1 MFEGKDITEPIT
13 LAAKFT
19 TITSDNIPP
28 EIILEI
34 PKFVDTENKILPE
47 IIEDNLNDVTYLLDG
62 MKIDLPTDGLDISNF
77 SDGSYTFTVNANDK
91 IGFAAEKSFN
101 FIIDTEPPL
110 LEIKSPKNNTS
121 FSKSLFIDLELTDQ
135 NLPKQNKISFSLPN
149 GEQIKDTM
157 NYSFD
162 TSKLEEGQY
171 QISIFGIDKAGNS
184 IIKDIMFTVDHTTI
198 DKPKIPEQ
206 TETDPLLILI
216 IAIIIAIIAGIAFL
230 QRRRKILQNSWNKI
244 YNQSDKIWN

>member
-1 MFEGKDITEPIT
+1 LFEGKDITEPIT

-19 TITSDNIPP
+19 TISNDNIPP

-62 MKIDLPTDGLDISNF
+62 LKIDLPTDGLDISNF
-77 SDGSYTFTVNANDK
+77 SDGSYIFTVNANDK
-91 IGFAAEKSFN
+91 IGLATEKSFN

-135 NLPKQNKISFSLPN
+135 NLPKQNKMSFSLPN

-157 NYSFD
+157 TYSFD
-162 TSKLEEGQY
+162 TSKLQDGQY

-184 IIKDIMFTVDHTTI
+184 IIKDIMFTIDHTTI
-198 DKPKIPEQ
+198 DKPKISEQ
-206 TETDPLLILI
+206 AEIDPLLIFVI
-216 IAIIIAIIAGIAFL
+216 AIVIAIITGIVFL
-230 QRRRKILQNSWNKI
+230 QRKRKIIQNP
-244 YNQSDKIWN
+244 